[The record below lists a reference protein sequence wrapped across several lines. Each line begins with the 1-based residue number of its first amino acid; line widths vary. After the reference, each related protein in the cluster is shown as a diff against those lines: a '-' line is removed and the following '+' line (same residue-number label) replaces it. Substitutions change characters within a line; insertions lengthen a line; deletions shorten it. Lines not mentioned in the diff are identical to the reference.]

1 MTSNGTIE
9 PLIGDPLAVAHPD
22 FIPRSAPAGP
32 ALIPWAMVAANYNKH
47 PERCSWPGQT
57 CIHTERKRK
66 KAAHPSTSARI
77 ESQKTV
83 IQRSS
88 VKAASPASAGSVRTS
103 TPMTQN
109 LNLTL
114 TTANIMRPARPNAK
128 RSASNTQTVEPC
140 ATSAT
145 ATGANQP
152 TNCSSCSIGTGSRK
166 LRTSSS
172 LRSFFQRYDSKE
184 RSDCDKSFSITQ
196 VELRSR

>member
-103 TPMTQN
+103 TPMTQKPQPHPHHRQYHAASETKRQTIRLQHPN
-109 LNLTL
+109 SRALRYKCYCYRSKSTNKLQQLQHRYREAENCAPPQASEASFNAMTARSDLT
-114 TTANIMRPARPNAK
+114 
-128 RSASNTQTVEPC
+128 V
-140 ATSAT
+140 
-145 ATGANQP
+145 
-152 TNCSSCSIGTGSRK
+152 TNRFRSRK
-166 LRTSSS
+166 
-172 LRSFFQRYDSKE
+172 
-184 RSDCDKSFSITQ
+184 
-196 VELRSR
+196 